1 MCHNEHKKTTRD
13 EKRKETFFFIFFLFT
28 EGFKIIKVVKD
39 GVPPPRRTKAR
50 SFRLQWANRL
60 IPVTQYNL
68 FNEDGMASHPMI

>member
-1 MCHNEHKKTTRD
+1 MNTRKLQEMRK
-13 EKRKETFFFIFFLFT
+13 EKRHFSSFFFLFT